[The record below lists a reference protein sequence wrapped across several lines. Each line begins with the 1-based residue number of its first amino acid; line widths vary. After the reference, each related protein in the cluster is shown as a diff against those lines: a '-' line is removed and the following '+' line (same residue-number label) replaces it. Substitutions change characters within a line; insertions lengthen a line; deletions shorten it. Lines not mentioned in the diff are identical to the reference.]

1 MSKKQLFRARNEFIP
16 ESASSLARQ
25 KILSLDEL
33 ALFVGVARNRGRS
46 IALAHGTFDL
56 VHMGH
61 VRHLEQAR
69 QLGDVLIVT
78 ITADQFINKGPGRPV
93 FTAPLRAEMVAALA
107 CVDRVAVNDAPT
119 AENIL
124 HLIKPDVYVKGS
136 DYAPDEKGLAGK
148 VREERDAVVANGGR
162 IHFTDDI
169 TFSSSS
175 LLNRHFD
182 VFEPELRAYLDR
194 TRQNA
199 GRDDFAE
206 IHDAIKDK

>member
-1 MSKKQLFRARNEFIP
+1 MSNGQLFRAHNEF
-16 ESASSLARQ
+16 AHQ

-33 ALFVGVARNRGRS
+33 ASFVGAARNRGRS

-56 VHMGH
+56 LHLGH

-78 ITADQFINKGPGRPV
+78 ITADQFVNKGPDRPV

-119 AENIL
+119 AENVIYL
-124 HLIKPDVYVKGS
+124 LKPDVYVKGS
-136 DYAPDEKGLAGK
+136 DYAPDEKDLTGK
-148 VREERDAVVANGGR
+148 IRAERDAVVANGGR

-169 TFSSSS
+169 MFSSSS
-175 LLNRHFD
+175 LLNCHFD
-182 VFEPELRAYLDR
+182 VFEPQLRAYLDR
-194 TRQNA
+194 MRQNA
-199 GRDDFAE
+199 GRNDFVE
-206 IHDAIKDK
+206 IPDANKGK